1 MSNVLRGLLGTEA
14 YASQRFTAIRRRVF
28 YQYPAGAAPLIGLL
42 SVVNKDKPLNDP
54 EFTIFEKRYVL
65 RVDAT
70 AAAGGTA
77 NGPFGTVAG
86 PNTPLNTGAD
96 TVLSSTT
103 DYYLNVNS
111 TQYFRQDNTIMVRVV
126 VNFAQTASPDIL
138 FRVTSVVSATILQV
152 RPLINGV
159 IVSNASETN
168 IGNQVAVIGS
178 AYRQGSLQGSQ
189 AGYNLPVNVMN
200 ATQIWKTAMSFT
212 RTEQKTGGLK
222 FDETGIY
229 RDRAKECALEHMVD
243 LERSLLFGDFSKD
256 VDPTSGLPLYTTRGI
271 QGFLQ
276 LWESGTIYGNAPAV
290 LNTDDNKRIVNING
304 GLSYKS
310 YLTYLERVFRV
321 TSNTA
326 NEKFVM
332 CGNGF
337 LMQLNEMYEG
347 RSVTQ
352 VQMPNKATQFGQ
364 DIVGHKTEFGT
375 VWYKTHPLFNA
386 DPQLR
391 YDGLFLDLPNIIYRP
406 LQDAD
411 TFRQTNIQIPGADYR
426 TDQYLTEAGFEMRF
440 PESNM
445 WLRGVTSVN
454 R

>member
-65 RVDAT
+65 RADAS
-70 AAAGGTA
+70 AAANGA
-77 NGPFGTVAG
+77 SNGPFTDDAASA
-86 PNTPLNTGAD
+86 LNTGAD
-96 TVLSSTT
+96 TALSSTT
-103 DYYLNVNS
+103 NYRITLTN
-111 TQYFRQDNTIMVRVV
+111 TQYFRADNTIMMRQVS
-126 VNFAQTASPDIL
+126 NTALNATPDIL
-138 FRVTSVVSATILQV
+138 FRVISVLSATVLQV

-159 IVSNASETN
+159 LVGNGSGVN
-168 IGNQVAVIGS
+168 IGNQVVVVGS
-178 AYRQGSLQGSQ
+178 AYRQGSLGGSL
-189 AGYNLPVNVMN
+189 AGYNLPVSLMN
-200 ATQIWKTAMSFT
+200 ATQIWKTAMAFT
-212 RTEQKTGGLK
+212 RTEQKTGGIK
-222 FDETGIY
+222 FDETGLY

-243 LERSLLFGDFSKD
+243 IERSLLFGDYSKD
-256 VDPTSGLPLYTTRGI
+256 VDATSGLPLYTTRGI

-276 LWESGTIYGNAPAV
+276 LWESGSVYGNAAAT
-290 LNTDDNKRIVNING
+290 LNSDDNKRIINING
-304 GLSYKS
+304 ALSYKS
-310 YLTYLERVFRV
+310 YLAYLERLFRV

-326 NEKFVM
+326 NEKFVL

-337 LMQLNEMYEG
+337 LMQLNQMYEG
-347 RSVTQ
+347 RSITTVS
-352 VQMPNKATQFGQ
+352 MPNKATQFGQ

-386 DPQLR
+386 DPSLR

-406 LQDAD
+406 LQDSD
-411 TFRQTNIQIPGADYR
+411 TQRQINIQPPDADYR
-426 TDQYLTEAGFEMRF
+426 KDQYITEAGFEMRF

-445 WLRGVTSVN
+445 WMRGVTSVS

>member
-70 AAAGGTA
+70 AAANGGA
-77 NGPFGTVAG
+77 NGPFADDAGTA
-86 PNTPLNTGAD
+86 LNTGAD
-96 TVLSSTT
+96 TTLSSTT
-103 DYYLNVNS
+103 NYRITVGS

-126 VNFAQTASPDIL
+126 QNHAQTASPDIL
-138 FRVTSVVSATILQV
+138 FRVISVLSATVLQV

-159 IVSNASETN
+159 KVGNDSGLN

-178 AYRQGSLQGSQ
+178 AYRQGSLGGSQ

-212 RTEQKTGGLK
+212 RTEQKTGGIK
-222 FDETGIY
+222 FDESGLY

-243 LERSLLFGDFSKD
+243 IERSLLFGDFSKD
-256 VDPTSGLPLYTTRGI
+256 VDATSGLPLYTTRGI

-276 LWESGTIYGNAPAV
+276 LWESGSTYGNSAAT
-290 LNTDDNKRIVNING
+290 LNTDDNKRIINING
-304 GLSYKS
+304 GISYKS

-391 YDGLFLDLPNIIYRP
+391 YDGLFLDLPNILYRP
-406 LQDAD
+406 LQDGD
-411 TFRQTNIQIPGADYR
+411 TTRICGIQPNDADYR
-426 TDQYLTEAGFEMRF
+426 TDQYLTEAGFEMRL